1 MSSKVPDGSESGFA
15 LVAVLVFM
23 LVVSAIVAPFAVAA
37 RTRLMIA
44 GNQMEHERLT
54 LLADGL
60 ANVVSAQLV
69 QGLWPATWKQDSKA
83 IGCRSGQFSFE
94 VRVQNHAGLIDLNAA
109 DRDDLASGF
118 ISLGL
123 SQDVSSSLADSV
135 IRSRSPVSVFG
146 SISSTRSETESD
158 RHGPFESV
166 SELQELAPL
175 PSIPLAALY
184 STFTIHSRQGA
195 IDPDNAPEAL
205 LASIAHRKPG
215 ISELHGEAPA
225 YTVNVVT
232 RREGS
237 GITGQAGFVIEKAAA
252 ANSFRRLA
260 PYPEEEVSGAGD
272 PVAIVSCAELF
283 GPDVNQV
290 LKEWTQ

>member
-1 MSSKVPDGSESGFA
+1 MPNRVLTADDGFA

-23 LVVSAIVAPFAVAA
+23 LVVSAIVAPFAIAA

-44 GNQMEHERLT
+44 GNQTEHERLA

-69 QGLWPATWKQDSKA
+69 QGLWPAAREKNSSSA
-83 IGCRSGQFSFE
+83 GCRSGQFSFE

-109 DRDDLASGF
+109 GRDDLAAGF
-118 ISLGL
+118 TSLGL
-123 SQDVSSSLADSV
+123 SQEVSNSLADSV

-146 SISSTRSETESD
+146 SVFSTRAELESD

-166 SELQELAPL
+166 SELQELASL
-175 PSIPLAALY
+175 PSVPLAALY
-184 STFTIHSRQGA
+184 NTFTIHSRQGA
-195 IDPDNAPEAL
+195 IDLDNAPEVL
-205 LASIAHRKPG
+205 LAAIAHRKPR
-215 ISELHGEAPA
+215 ISEFHSEALA

-237 GITGQAGFVIEKAAA
+237 GIVGQAGLIVEKAAA

-260 PYPEEEVSGAGD
+260 LYPKEETVDAGD
-272 PVAIVSCAELF
+272 PITMVDCTELF
-283 GPDVNQV
+283 GPSVNQV
-290 LKEWTQ
+290 LKEWTR